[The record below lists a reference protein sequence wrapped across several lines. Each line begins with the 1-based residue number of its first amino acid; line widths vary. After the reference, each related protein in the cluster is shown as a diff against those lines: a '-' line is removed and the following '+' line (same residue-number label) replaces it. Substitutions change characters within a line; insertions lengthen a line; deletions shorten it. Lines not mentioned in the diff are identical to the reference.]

1 MNRRRIPS
9 VATALAL
16 LLVGAVLSG
25 CALAVGAGA
34 GVGAVAVEERGIK
47 GRANDLS
54 IEAKITDKFLQEKFS
69 MITNFSIDVYEG
81 RVMLTGATT
90 DTAAADRAVA
100 LAWQVDGVTDVYNEI
115 QYNSGT
121 SFSDYSHDVVITTS
135 ITTALTFDKE
145 VLSVNYDI
153 KTVNGTVYIMGIA
166 QNQAELDKVIAQ
178 ASNTQYVRKVVH
190 HVRIK
195 QPTTPAA

>member
-1 MNRRRIPS
+1 MTHRIPS
-9 VATALAL
+9 PVAVAL
-16 LLVGAVLSG
+16 VLSLAAPMLSA
-25 CALAVGAGA
+25 CAVVVGAGA

-47 GRANDLS
+47 GRASDLA
-54 IEAKITDKFLQEKFS
+54 IEAKITDKFVQEKFS
-69 MITNFSIDVYEG
+69 MITSFSIEVYEG

-115 QYNSGT
+115 QYNAGT
-121 SFSDYSHDVVITTS
+121 SFSDYSHDVVITTQ

-153 KTVNGTVYIMGIA
+153 KTVNGTVYVMGIA
-166 QNQAELDKVIAQ
+166 QDQAELDKVLAEC
-178 ASNTQYVRKVVH
+178 ANTQYVRKVVH

-195 QPTTPAA
+195 QPTKAGA